1 MNWYRRFFSSTRGR
15 ILSLI
20 RQESRTVDE
29 LADAL
34 DLTDNAVR
42 AHLAALERDGFVQQR
57 GARKGSSKP
66 AFVYELAGGAE
77 PLFPKAYGQILN
89 ELLAVLENQ
98 LNTEELEALMRAT
111 GRRLAARWKT
121 LSGNSNTRL
130 EAAVEILN
138 ELGGMA
144 ELEQHNG
151 VSCIWSSSCP
161 LAAVVPDHP
170 AACRLAET
178 LVTEMVGAPVQ
189 ERCEKGDA
197 PRCHFEVSL
206 T

>member
-1 MNWYRRFFSSTRGR
+1 MNWYRRFFLSTRGR

-20 RQESRTVDE
+20 RRESRTVDD

-34 DLTDNAVR
+34 GLTDNAVR

-66 AFVYELAGGAE
+66 AFVYELAEGAE

-89 ELLAVLENQ
+89 ELLAVLDKQ
-98 LNTEELEALMRAT
+98 LNAEELEELLRAT
-111 GRRLAARWKT
+111 GRHIAARWNR
-121 LSGNSNTRL
+121 LSGSTYARL

-138 ELGGMA
+138 ELGGLA
-144 ELEQHNG
+144 DLEPLNG
-151 VSCIWSSSCP
+151 GYCIRSNSCP

-170 AACRLAET
+170 AACHLAET
-178 LVTEMVGAPVQ
+178 LIAELVGVPVQ
-189 ERCEKGDA
+189 ERCEKGDS
-197 PRCHFEVSL
+197 PRCRFEV
-206 T
+206 TPI